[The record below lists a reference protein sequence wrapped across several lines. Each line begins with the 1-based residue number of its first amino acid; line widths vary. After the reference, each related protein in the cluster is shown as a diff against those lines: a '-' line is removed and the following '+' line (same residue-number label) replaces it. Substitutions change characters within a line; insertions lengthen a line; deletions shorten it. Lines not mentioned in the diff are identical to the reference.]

1 MAQILDQSP
10 EAAFTEARENLR
22 LYQSG
27 AGRYSD
33 VVITRDIIR
42 LHQVGL
48 GRYVTDGSSPVS
60 EPARQAPESATPQ
73 AAPSASS
80 SAAAPSWPQ
89 PCGPKIDLHD
99 LHTRSYAERMR
110 TPLPRIPGVIP
121 DNLTPEQLQRTTAYY
136 ANLRE
141 QRGQPHHEL
150 RPGELPA
157 PHVRHPLHSF
167 DDVMQA
173 VRWHDRQNRG
183 LDEAARA
190 LQEGQLHESPEGH
203 PTLPASPAS
212 SEVWTLPSS
221 MPGGGPF
228 GLGQSRTPSYSYSSR
243 GGSADS
249 FS

>member
-1 MAQILDQSP
+1 
-10 EAAFTEARENLR
+10 
-22 LYQSG
+22 
-27 AGRYSD
+27 
-33 VVITRDIIR
+33 
-42 LHQVGL
+42 
-48 GRYVTDGSSPVS
+48 
-60 EPARQAPESATPQ
+60 
-73 AAPSASS
+73 
-80 SAAAPSWPQ
+80 
-89 PCGPKIDLHD
+89 
-99 LHTRSYAERMR
+99 
-110 TPLPRIPGVIP
+110 
-121 DNLTPEQLQRTTAYY
+121 
-136 ANLRE
+136 
-141 QRGQPHHEL
+141 L

-157 PHVRHPLHSF
+157 PHVRHPLHTF

-173 VRWHDRQNRG
+173 VHWHDRQDRQ